1 MYEQQ
6 LAALE
11 KAHRFRERKDY
22 SRLKDFASNDYL
34 GLAENR
40 AVFEKAVERVRKTG
54 LHGAKASMLVN
65 GYHPLHKKLEKAL
78 CKQNGFEAGI
88 ILGSGF
94 LANLALFETL
104 PRQGDLVLVDADYHA
119 SGVLGTKVCRGEVLF
134 FRHNDAEHLKE
145 LLAAHQGNR
154 TFIAVEG
161 VYSMGGDLMDPEI
174 FHIAQEAGAVLIV
187 DEAHSAGVVGP
198 NLSGVFDL
206 FGVKPGPLHVKMG
219 TMGKALGSYGAYIL
233 APEETIAF
241 LVNRGKPVIYSTAL
255 SLMDTALALEGQRWI
270 VRNRKKLARRVE
282 KAQRTAEEL
291 LGIRTG
297 SLVLPVP
304 VKDAQTALELRK
316 KMEKK
321 GYAIGAIRPPTVER
335 PILRIILR
343 LNDLKNLSAMLRHMR
358 KLLDLHR

>member
-1 MYEQQ
+1 
-6 LAALE
+6 
-11 KAHRFRERKDY
+11 
-22 SRLKDFASNDYL
+22 
-34 GLAENR
+34 
-40 AVFEKAVERVRKTG
+40 
-54 LHGAKASMLVN
+54 MLVN
-65 GYHPLHKKLEKAL
+65 GYHPLHRKLEKAL

-104 PRQGDLVLVDADYHA
+104 PRQGDLVLVDEEYHA

-145 LLAAHQGNR
+145 LLAVHQGNR

-161 VYSMGGDLMDPEI
+161 VYSMGGDLVDPEI
-174 FHIAQEAGAVLIV
+174 FHVAQEAEAVLIV

-198 NLSGVFDL
+198 NLGGVFDL
-206 FGVKPGPLHVKMG
+206 YGIRPGSLHVKMG

-233 APEETIAF
+233 APEETVTF

-270 VRNRKKLARRVE
+270 VRNRKGLAKRVE
-282 KAQRTAEEL
+282 KARKLAEEI
-291 LGIRTG
+291 LGLRTE

-304 VKDAQTALELRK
+304 VKDAQTALELRE

-321 GYAIGAIRPPTVER
+321 GYAIGAIRPPTVEK
-335 PILRIILR
+335 PILRVILR
-343 LNDLKNLSAMLRHMR
+343 VDDLKALKTMLRRLHT
-358 KLLDLHR
+358 LLQDA